1 MANGLASQKSLFY
14 VLGPLSVLAAAN
26 ESSALLLLSQS
37 EARVSPDGDAP
48 RILRPRLGPLRP
60 YEAPRPRGER
70 ESRVMADY

>member
-1 MANGLASQKSLFY
+1 MTTKNGRANIKHPLLR
-14 VLGPLSVLAAAN
+14 PLSVLAVAN

-60 YEAPRPRGER
+60 YEAPRPRGE
-70 ESRVMADY
+70 SHG